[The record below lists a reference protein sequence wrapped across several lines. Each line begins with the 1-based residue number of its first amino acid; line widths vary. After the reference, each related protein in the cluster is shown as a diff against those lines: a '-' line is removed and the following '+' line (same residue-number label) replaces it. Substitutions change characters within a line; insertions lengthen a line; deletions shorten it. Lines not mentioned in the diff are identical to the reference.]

1 MDNRL
6 LGPTKC
12 PQILAQQR
20 QRDKHYLDSI
30 ATSISRL
37 QLNILDSLDHLNRS
51 DDRWR
56 RGLVSKRWTIHQK
69 INVRRER
76 RSQRPELKDHLQG
89 ELSDPR
95 VGRSSNGPKR

>member
-56 RGLVSKRWTIHQK
+56 RGLVSKRDHSSKDKCETRTPLAGPGTK
-69 INVRRER
+69 RSPSGRVVR
-76 RSQRPELKDHLQG
+76 SA
-89 ELSDPR
+89 
-95 VGRSSNGPKR
+95 GRSPS

>member
-56 RGLVSKRWTIHQK
+56 RGLVSKTWTIHQK
-69 INVRRER
+69 DKCETRTPLAGPGTKRSPSGRVVR
-76 RSQRPELKDHLQG
+76 SA
-89 ELSDPR
+89 
-95 VGRSSNGPKR
+95 GRSPS